1 MRQDSQH
8 SHITAFQEETGNNF
22 YKEIPL
28 SEILAVET
36 RTAET
41 EHFLFEIRTANLDY
55 FVGSAEDAEEG
66 DGLEG
71 WEAAIRQSLM
81 PAGASGA
88 SGTAAAAAE
97 PCAEKSPDSQVDIS
111 QSYQIF
117 PDEVLG
123 SGQFGIVYGGV
134 HRWSGVPGLSV
145 YLLISAGYLA
155 AV

>member
-1 MRQDSQH
+1 M
-8 SHITAFQEETGNNF
+8 FQAETGNNF

-36 RTAET
+36 VKTRAADT
-41 EHFLFEIRTANLDY
+41 EHYLEIRTANLDY
-55 FVGSAEDAEEG
+55 FVGSGEDE
-66 DGLEG
+66 DGLAG

-81 PAGASGA
+81 PAGAAGEAEASAAPGA
-88 SGTAAAAAE
+88 SGSE
-97 PCAEKSPDSQVDIS
+97 PCVEKTEAPDIS

-134 HRWSGVPGLSV
+134 HR
-145 YLLISAGYLA
+145 
-155 AV
+155 

>member
-1 MRQDSQH
+1 M
-8 SHITAFQEETGNNF
+8 FQAETGNNF

-36 RTAET
+36 VKTRAADT
-41 EHFLFEIRTANLDY
+41 EHYLEIRTANLDY
-55 FVGSAEDAEEG
+55 FVGSGEDEG
-66 DGLEG
+66 GPAG

-81 PAGASGA
+81 PAGAAGA
-88 SGTAAAAAE
+88 AGATGGSAGAAGSE
-97 PCAEKSPDSQVDIS
+97 PGGEKTEAPDIS

-134 HRWSGVPGLSV
+134 HR
-145 YLLISAGYLA
+145 
-155 AV
+155 